1 VAQLSLLA
9 SEAGISLSL
18 WLDVLAREARRRGV
32 ADNHV
37 RDAVRASALRFS
49 AWDGRE
55 LAGDRQARVRAYFE
69 AVIRRRVLS
78 RSDAV
83 SVSARR
89 RLVAA
94 SIEEDLV
101 GAGWSRARA
110 REEALRVLGV
120 DDDSAGAA

>member
-1 VAQLSLLA
+1 MVQLSLLA
-9 SEAGISLSL
+9 SEAGISLPV

-37 RDAVRASALRFS
+37 RDAVQASAFRFN

-78 RSDAV
+78 RRDAV

-94 SIEEDLV
+94 SIEADLV
-101 GAGWSRARA
+101 GAGWSRVRA

-120 DDDSAGAA
+120 GDDSAGAA

>member
-1 VAQLSLLA
+1 MVQLSLLA
-9 SEAGISLSL
+9 SEAGISLPV

-37 RDAVRASALRFS
+37 RDAVQASAFRFS

-78 RSDAV
+78 RRDAV

-89 RLVAA
+89 RLLAV

-101 GAGWSRARA
+101 GAGWARARA
-110 REEALRVLGV
+110 REEALRVLGA

>member
-1 VAQLSLLA
+1 MVQLSLLA
-9 SEAGISLSL
+9 SEAGISLPV

-37 RDAVRASALRFS
+37 RDAVQASAFRFS

-78 RSDAV
+78 RRDAV

-110 REEALRVLGV
+110 REEALRVLGA

>member
-1 VAQLSLLA
+1 MVQLSLLA
-9 SEAGISLSL
+9 SEAGISLPV

-37 RDAVRASALRFS
+37 RDAVQASAFRFS

-78 RSDAV
+78 RRDAV

-94 SIEEDLV
+94 SIDEDLV

-110 REEALRVLGV
+110 REEALRVLGA